1 MKLESTCKL
10 FFLWLLLA
18 AKTCKV
24 QVLVND
30 VTIFNITCD
39 SHDENNCQSESLE
52 TVAAQIRNKSDH
64 EIQIN
69 IKILQLKLTTN
80 INFTNLS
87 TLIINGNPAMT
98 TIMCTG
104 NANDTAS
111 AGIVLW
117 NITHK
122 VMMKS
127 LHFVF
132 CGSQTTNTF
141 NISKTYSSAI
151 SVLYCWNVELN
162 KVIIESSKGVG
173 LSFLYHQGG
182 KVNIISATFKD
193 NKLPKELLTSGSV
206 LGGGG
211 ISIALHLPTVFRFE
225 KCLFVNNTSHAM
237 KYNISYIDDFGEMR
251 VGFGRGGGV
260 HLSIISGA
268 NITVNFLECRFID
281 NQAFVGGG
289 LSVKVHGGFDQIDIR
304 NVTVNIQDS
313 LFEHNGCNCNHTR
326 GHTYIGGGID
336 LSFDTDHGTA
346 TITHS
351 HYHLTNVS
359 FIGNCAELGGG
370 VFYYSSRGTRSVI
383 DSINNS
389 MVFDS
394 CIFEKN
400 GAHIGSAVEM
410 APSMFFKLTTGY
422 IITPVFQDCYFA
434 HNFVYV
440 NHSNSQLIQ
449 KTPGFG
455 TIYASLNNIHFS
467 GHNCFESNIGTAIYM
482 INGIIDCRNSSMTFI
497 NNTGIQGGA
506 LALIGSSVMNV
517 GPNDYKFI
525 NNTAIHQGGAIYV
538 VLTDITDFITSR
550 SCFIQYYDKHS
561 FILSANW
568 KANIT
573 FIGNKAKDDT
583 AGNAIYATS
592 LHPCQVINEGN
603 IKEPEYKFIKNTS
616 EVFSV
621 RGIKFDDDLLRP
633 QIATDGALF
642 HTSRPTP
649 LVIIPGEKYRHK
661 VTMTDDLGHLVN
673 AFLSVGIVE
682 SVDISSGYYTLTGGE
697 IELKGQPG
705 HNATLFMY
713 TVSPRQN
720 YIKMDVQLTKCP
732 PGFKLNQTNL
742 VCVCNAEAY
751 SGVFKCD
758 ADTFHSYLP
767 SGYWAGL
774 MKAHTNRQELVIS
787 FCLFCDYSLS
797 MANESD
803 LKFVP
808 LPQDYTKLSET
819 VCGRSRTG
827 TVCSMCQENY
837 TIHFHSPAY
846 QCKPEGPYGCHWG
859 WVFYTLS
866 ELVPVTLVFIIVLGF
881 NISFTSG
888 TINGFILFIQ
898 LFQSLDIHASGTI
911 VLPESIKH
919 EIYDWTQS
927 YQIIYGMF
935 NLNFFNSE
943 SLSFCLWKG
952 ASALDMYAV
961 KYVTILYT
969 LFLVVAVIWI
979 MKSCGGKC
987 FGKFCRITSVKTSI
1001 IHGISTFLVI
1011 SYAQCVKIS
1020 LLLLM
1025 PANFSADEKAGF
1037 IPPTRVW
1044 LNGEL
1049 TYFSK
1054 EHLTYAIPAVF
1065 CLLTIGLFP
1074 LALLLAYPLLNKLL
1088 AAFGCEN
1095 VNLISQ
1101 QISISSLKPLLDS
1114 IQGCFKDNFR
1124 FFAGLYFMYRWIILV
1139 IFMSPG
1145 AFGSYY
1151 TIVNAVLLLILTLHT
1166 ICQPYI
1172 KRLHN
1177 IIDTLLFANLLLINF
1192 LTSFNYNSSRGH
1204 QEIKAEHGPMMLSS
1218 AVQLML
1224 IYFPLVVMG
1233 VYILIALCKNI
1244 AKHGCKNLSVTIL
1257 PKRANALKELVLS
1270 SSLNHEDEL
1279 IHDRL
1284 LDNRMNYPNY
1294 LSTNDNSVR

>member
-1 MKLESTCKL
+1 MWLESTCKL

-18 AKTCKV
+18 AKTYEV
-24 QVLVND
+24 QVLN
-30 VTIFNITCD
+30 VTTFNITCD
-39 SHDENNCQSESLE
+39 PHNESNCQSESLE
-52 TVAAQIRNKSDH
+52 TVVAQIRNGSDRG
-64 EIQIN
+64 IQIN
-69 IKILQLKLTTN
+69 IKIPQLKLTTN

-87 TLIINGNPAMT
+87 TLIINGDPTMT
-98 TIMCTG
+98 TIMCTA
-104 NANDTAS
+104 NANDTTS

-122 VMMKS
+122 IMMKS

-141 NISKTYSSAI
+141 NTSKTYSSAI
-151 SVLYCWNVELN
+151 SMLYCWNVELN
-162 KVIIESSKGVG
+162 KIIIKSSKGVG

-193 NKLPKELLTSGSV
+193 NKLPKELLKSGSV
-206 LGGGG
+206 QGGGG
-211 ISIALHLPTVFRFE
+211 VSITLHLPTVFRFE
-225 KCLFVNNTSHAM
+225 KCLFVNNTSHTM
-237 KYNISYIDDFGEMR
+237 KYSIGYIDDFGEMK

-268 NITVNFLECRFID
+268 NITVTFLECRFIG

-289 LSVKVHGGFDQIDIR
+289 LSVKVHGEFDQIDIR
-304 NVTVNIQDS
+304 NVTVNVQDS
-313 LFEHNGCNCNHTR
+313 LFEHNGCNHTQD
-326 GHTYIGGGID
+326 HTYIGGGID

-351 HYHLTNVS
+351 HYLLTNVS
-359 FIGNCAELGGG
+359 FIENCAELGGG
-370 VFYYSSRGTRSVI
+370 VFYYSNRDTQGVI
-383 DSINNS
+383 DNINNS
-389 MVFDS
+389 MVFDN
-394 CIFEKN
+394 CIFERN

-410 APSMFFKLTTGY
+410 VPSMFFKLTTGY
-422 IITPVFQDCYFA
+422 TITPIFKDCYFS

-449 KTPGFG
+449 KTPGIG
-455 TIYASLNNIHFS
+455 TVYASLNNIHFR
-467 GHNCFESNIGTAIYM
+467 GHNHFENNTGTAIYM
-482 INGIIDCRNSSMTFI
+482 INGVIDCRNSSMTFI

-506 LALIGSSVMNV
+506 LALIGSSIMNV
-517 GPNDYKFI
+517 GPNNYKFI

-550 SCFIQYYDKHS
+550 SCFIQYYDKHGCT
-561 FILSANW
+561 LSANW

-592 LHPCQVINEGN
+592 FHPCQVINEGN
-603 IKEPEYKFIKNTS
+603 IKEPEYKFINNIS

-621 RGIKFDDDLLRP
+621 RGIKFDDDPLCP

-642 HTSRPTP
+642 HTSRPAP
-649 LVIIPGEKYRHK
+649 LVIIPGEKYHHK

-673 AFLSVGIVE
+673 AFLSVAIIE
-682 SVDISSGYYTLTGGE
+682 STGISSGYYTLTGGE

-713 TVSPRQN
+713 TVSPRQK
-720 YIKMDVQLTKCP
+720 YIKMDVELAKCP
-732 PGFKLNQTNL
+732 PGFKLNQTSL

-751 SGVFKCD
+751 SGLFKCD
-758 ADTFHSYLP
+758 ADTFQSYLHP
-767 SGYWAGL
+767 GYWAGL
-774 MKAHTNRQELVIS
+774 MKTHSNKQELVIS

-803 LKFVP
+803 LEFVP
-808 LPQDYTKLSET
+808 LPQDYSKLSET

-827 TVCSMCQENY
+827 IVCSMCQDNY

-846 QCKPEGPYGCHWG
+846 QCKPEGPSGCGWG
-859 WVFYTLS
+859 WVFYILS

-898 LFQSLDIHASGTI
+898 LFQSLDVHASGTI

-927 YQIIYGMF
+927 YQMIYGIF

-969 LFLVVAVIWI
+969 LLLIVAVIWI

-1025 PANFSADEKAGF
+1025 PANFSTDETTGF
-1037 IPPTRVW
+1037 IPPARVW

-1049 TYFSK
+1049 AYFSK
-1054 EHLTYAIPAVF
+1054 GHLPYAIPAVF

-1074 LALLLAYPLLNKLL
+1074 PALLLAYPLLNKVL

-1095 VNLISQ
+1095 VSLISH

-1145 AFGSYY
+1145 VFGSYY
-1151 TIVNAVLLLILTLHT
+1151 TIVSAVLLFILTLHT
-1166 ICQPYI
+1166 ICQPYT

-1177 IIDTLLFANLLLINF
+1177 ITDTLLFANLLLINF
-1192 LTSFNYNSSRGH
+1192 LTSFNYISSRGH
-1204 QEIKAEHGPMMLSS
+1204 QKSKAKHGPMVLSS

-1224 IYFPLVVMG
+1224 IYLPLVVMG

-1244 AKHGCKNLSVTIL
+1244 VKRGCEKLLVTIL
-1257 PKRANALKELVLS
+1257 PKKANALKELVLGS
-1270 SSLNHEDEL
+1270 SVNDEDEL

-1284 LDNRMNYPNY
+1284 LDIHINYPNY
-1294 LSTNDNSVR
+1294 LSTNDNNSVQ